1 MTSFE
6 LTCACGQL
14 LRGDRQRRHQIVPC
28 PACGRASFVFPLSPY
43 DLPAE
48 EAARPSPAWRRSWRT
63 PILAAVGSVLL
74 LVVGFVAAWP
84 YLTRR
89 PPPPVEERDAGDLFA
104 DRDAARLA
112 LAQGKFQRGRR
123 LLDEVLLQR
132 DRRPALLTAEQ
143 NRDLNQL
150 HRQADLLA
158 RLLTRTP
165 EDIIRQGMLVRDPDE
180 WHAQFGDYRGR
191 TIIFDDLFR
200 RDHDSR
206 PVPATDIVEVGQEV
220 VRLAFE
226 ELDLLQDLPLND
238 SPRLIFGA
246 RLAGCRREEGGAWVI
261 RFQPESGVL
270 ITDPD
275 LWQACSSA
283 DLDDDTRRVFARQR
297 EWVENSNMVA
307 PARRGP

>member
-6 LTCACGQL
+6 LTCTCGQL
-14 LRGDRQRRHQIVPC
+14 LRGDRRRRHQLVPC
-28 PACGRASFVFPLSPY
+28 PACGHESFVFPLSPF
-43 DLPAE
+43 DLPVEKAV
-48 EAARPSPAWRRSWRT
+48 RSYPAWRRSWRT
-63 PILAAVGSVLL
+63 PILAGAGSVLL
-74 LVVGFVAAWP
+74 LFVGFVVAWP

-89 PPPPVEERDAGDLFA
+89 PPSPVEEQ
-104 DRDAARLA
+104 DAARLLA
-112 LAQGKFQRGRR
+112 DRDVARIAMAQGMFQRGRR
-123 LLDEVLLQR
+123 LLDEVLIQR

-180 WHAQFGDYRGR
+180 WDAQFAEYRGR
-191 TIIFDDLFR
+191 TIVFDGQFR
-200 RDHDSR
+200 RDADSR
-206 PVPATDIVEVGQEV
+206 PLAATDVVEVGQEV

-226 ELDLLQDLPLND
+226 ELELLQDLPLND

-261 RFQPESGVL
+261 RFQADSGVL

-283 DLDDDTRRVFARQR
+283 DLDDDTRRVFTRQR
-297 EWVENSNMVA
+297 EWLEKSGSVA
-307 PARRGP
+307 PARRP

>member
-1 MTSFE
+1 M
-6 LTCACGQL
+6 
-14 LRGDRQRRHQIVPC
+14 
-28 PACGRASFVFPLSPY
+28 
-43 DLPAE
+43 
-48 EAARPSPAWRRSWRT
+48 

-74 LVVGFVAAWP
+74 LLVGFVAAWP

-89 PPPPVEERDAGDLFA
+89 PALSPVEERDAGALLA
-104 DRDAARLA
+104 DRDAARLE
-112 LAQGKFQRGRR
+112 LTQGKFQRGRR
-123 LLDEVLLQR
+123 LLDEVLNQR

-165 EDIIRQGMLVRDPDE
+165 EDIIRQGKLVRDPDE
-180 WHAQFGDYRGR
+180 WDAQFGDYRGR
-191 TIIFDDLFR
+191 TIILDDLFR

-206 PVPATDIVEVGQEV
+206 PVPATDILEVGQEV
-220 VRLAFE
+220 VRLAIE
-226 ELDLLQDLPLND
+226 ELELLQDLPLND

-246 RLAGCRREEGGAWVI
+246 RLASCRREEGGAWVI
-261 RFQPESGVL
+261 RFEADSGVL

-297 EWVENSNMVA
+297 EWLEKGSLVA